1 MVRHKS
7 FFLFVASLIILLRCI
22 AYTDAEMHDQTNL
35 WYGSEANLD
44 EVWAGILESMK
55 PPTNVIMEY
64 EAFQVTNR
72 IPVLAEIMASNR
84 EYAVRM
90 GLDTNVITW
99 SLDEY
104 RSLMTPPP
112 LELGESRTRQE
123 GRHLMALMGVTHGDE
138 TLVCNT
144 WTMPTNI
151 LVCGISY
158 SFATDDRSYFHVVST
173 TNAQKSLAKGYLE
186 RCANGKEAR
195 IHGFAQRKA
204 LITAGTPLTQ
214 ALNLSVRNLDSATNM
229 LFLCSSHGNPSVRD
243 VLIYKN
249 LVLHMCAETNTV
261 NAAALAAEIINAGLP
276 EGERVALLPMP

>member
-1 MVRHKS
+1 
-7 FFLFVASLIILLRCI
+7 
-22 AYTDAEMHDQTNL
+22 
-35 WYGSEANLD
+35 
-44 EVWAGILESMK
+44 
-55 PPTNVIMEY
+55 
-64 EAFQVTNR
+64 
-72 IPVLAEIMASNR
+72 
-84 EYAVRM
+84 
-90 GLDTNVITW
+90 
-99 SLDEY
+99 
-104 RSLMTPPP
+104 
-112 LELGESRTRQE
+112 
-123 GRHLMALMGVTHGDE
+123 MALMGVTHGDE
-138 TLVCNT
+138 TVVCNT

>member
-90 GLDTNVITW
+90 GLDTNVI
-99 SLDEY
+99 S
-104 RSLMTPPP
+104 
-112 LELGESRTRQE
+112 
-123 GRHLMALMGVTHGDE
+123 
-138 TLVCNT
+138 
-144 WTMPTNI
+144 
-151 LVCGISY
+151 
-158 SFATDDRSYFHVVST
+158 
-173 TNAQKSLAKGYLE
+173 
-186 RCANGKEAR
+186 
-195 IHGFAQRKA
+195 FAQRKA
-204 LITAGTPLTQ
+204 LITAGTSLTQ